1 MKVEIWSDVVCPFCY
16 IGKRRFEEA
25 LKQFEHRS
33 EVEKV
38 YRSFQLDP
46 TADKNPTEDVHTILA
61 KKYNMPYEEAKRMNQ
76 QVTDQAS
83 EVGLEFNFDIAVHT
97 NTFDAHRLSH
107 FAAQHGKMYELMERL
122 MQAYFT
128 EGKNVSDFDVLV
140 NLAEEVGLPKED
152 TLKVL
157 NSNDFAENVR
167 DDISQS
173 QQIGVRGVP
182 FFVFNRKYAVSG
194 AQPTE
199 VFLEVLNR
207 VYEEEK
213 EEPQLQVLNE
223 KKSNTEYCDDD
234 SCGC

>member
-83 EVGLEFNFDIAVHT
+83 EVGLEFNFDIAVHA

-140 NLAEEVGLPKED
+140 NLAEKVGLPKED